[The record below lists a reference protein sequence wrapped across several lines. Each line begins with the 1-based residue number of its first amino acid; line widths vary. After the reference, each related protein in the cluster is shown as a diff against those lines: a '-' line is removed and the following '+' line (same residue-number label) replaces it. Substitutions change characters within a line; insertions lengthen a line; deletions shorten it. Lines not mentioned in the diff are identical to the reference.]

1 MYKKYKN
8 KLVNK
13 YETRQLFILFTS
25 CDYYKFPNM
34 DWSASII
41 RNIIKFIKKEKK
53 YVYICYIYNGNIN

>member
-1 MYKKYKN
+1 LYKKYKN

-25 CDYYKFPNM
+25 CDYDKFPNM

-41 RNIIKFIKKEKK
+41 RYIIKFIKKEKK
-53 YVYICYIYNGNIN
+53 NTYIYAI